1 MKGGRRMSLPLQNLD
16 DISFEDL
23 VKEAKSLI
31 PVYAPEWT
39 NHNASDPGIT
49 LIELFAWLC
58 EMIIYRIDQIPE
70 QNYIHF
76 LNLLGTKLEE
86 GEELASG
93 IRRGVKQLSERTRAV
108 TVEDYEELACKAL
121 LEKPG
126 ILNTFP
132 DLAVRSICLANRDM
146 ENKKSEE
153 TEQFGHI
160 SVILIV
166 CTSNQSDLMKE
177 TYSLKQYV
185 KQYLSERRVIT
196 NRIHV
201 VDPDYQE
208 IKINMSVSA
217 RDTKLVDYIRDVIE
231 QYIDPIKGGE
241 AKKGWPLGRNL
252 YKSDLYYLIER
263 IPGVDHVKYIDLQS
277 ADVKPYQLIKLKELN
292 IEVEA

>member
-1 MKGGRRMSLPLQNLD
+1 MSLPLQNLD
-16 DISFEDL
+16 NITFEDL

-31 PVYAPEWT
+31 PVYSPEWT
-39 NHNASDPGIT
+39 NFNISDPGIT

-58 EMIIYRIDQIPE
+58 EMIMYRIDQVPE
-70 QNYIHF
+70 QNYKHF
-76 LNLLGTKLEE
+76 LNLLGIKLEE

-93 IRRGVKQLSERTRAV
+93 IRRGVQQLSECTRAV
-108 TVEDYEELACKAL
+108 TVEDYEMLACKAL
-121 LEKPG
+121 MEKPD
-126 ILNTFP
+126 ILKTFP

-160 SVILIV
+160 SVILIMS
-166 CTSNQSDLMKE
+166 TSNQTDLMKE
-177 TYSLKQYV
+177 TYGLKQYV
-185 KQYLSERRVIT
+185 KQHLSERRVIT

-217 RDTKLVDYIRDVIE
+217 RDIKLSDYIRSVIE
-231 QYIDPIKGGE
+231 QHIDPIRGGE
-241 AKKGWPLGRNL
+241 EKKGWPLGRNL

-263 IPGVDHVKYIDLQS
+263 IPGVDHVKYINLQS
-277 ADVKPYQLIKLKELN
+277 AEVKPYQLIKLKELN
-292 IEVEA
+292 IEVET

>member
-1 MKGGRRMSLPLQNLD
+1 MSLPLQNLD
-16 DISFEDL
+16 NITFEEL

-39 NHNASDPGIT
+39 NHNTSDPGIT

-70 QNYIHF
+70 KSYIHF
-76 LNLLGTKLEE
+76 LNLLGIKLEE

-93 IRRGVKQLSERTRAV
+93 IRRGVQQLSECTRAV
-108 TVEDYEELACKAL
+108 TVEDYEMLACKAL
-121 LEKPG
+121 LEKPD
-126 ILNTFP
+126 IMKTFP

-153 TEQFGHI
+153 TEQFGHV

-166 CTSNQSDLMKE
+166 STSNQTDLMKE
-177 TYSLKQYV
+177 TYGIKQYV

-217 RDTKLVDYIRDVIE
+217 RDKKLADFIKGVIE
-231 QYIDPIKGGE
+231 QHIDPILGGE

-252 YKSDLYYLIER
+252 YKSDLYYLVER
-263 IPGVDHVKYIDLQS
+263 IPGVDHVRYIDLQS
-277 ADVKPYQLIKLKELN
+277 PEVKPYQLIKLKELN
-292 IEVEA
+292 IEVET